1 MTGIEDASS
10 RKTYARRK
18 VWSKKQKNTDLII
31 NENRKLCFDSST
43 KTRNCWQS
51 DRATAVRDTFLF
63 HFFFN
68 SKSSYEITMFH
79 SK

>member
-1 MTGIEDASS
+1 MPAPEKLMQEERYGA
-10 RKTYARRK
+10 KNK
-18 VWSKKQKNTDLII
+18 KNTDLII

-68 SKSSYEITMFH
+68 SKSSYEITLFH